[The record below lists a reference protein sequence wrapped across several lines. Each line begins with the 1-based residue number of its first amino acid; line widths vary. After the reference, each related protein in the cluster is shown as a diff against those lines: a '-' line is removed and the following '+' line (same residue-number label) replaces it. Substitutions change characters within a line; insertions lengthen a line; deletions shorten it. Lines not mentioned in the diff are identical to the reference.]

1 MVLEYPENF
10 VGEIQKITLVSMPC
24 FYLCPPDNGVE
35 TEQKLTIS
43 SSGKVTFTSKEW
55 TMPIPNPT
63 SGGKWRKATVSKE
76 QAKNMLETII
86 TPFRNYEVRPFCTD
100 VGNWLLTAY
109 NTKGEQ
115 FKYEGSLIAE
125 SFEKADEIS
134 YYVRKTL
141 MMPDLFVFDG
151 QHGTD
156 NTKVIYLSV
165 EFSEGGKTYYYQ
177 TTDET
182 IKVGDKVVVPVGSS
196 DEKIVTVVEVESF
209 SVDEVPMP
217 LNRVK
222 GIIEK
227 FEKPDKVLCPL
238 CNKYLTADECYL
250 IEMCSEGLG
259 PVSGYPE
266 IIEPEIVKEKA
277 EMCLECRYHYTSKP
291 TYSRK
296 AAIEAHK
303 YSSNNKPL
311 LKNDKK
317 CGCFYC
323 LNIFDPKE
331 IEEYIEDDNPC
342 DEYGT
347 ALCPY
352 CDVDSVLPESAG
364 YPLTKEFLSKMYKV
378 WFDSGSGIAHHTP
391 FGFIKLL
398 LDGKEVSFRN
408 ESVDIKPKYPDI
420 DGCQYIS
427 YDFKADG
434 KNHTLSFI
442 IDDISSSGDIE
453 SDEMLEAISF
463 EKDGGKITLGCAA
476 SFGDP
481 EDYNLDYDGSYI
493 DNGIEIF
500 ITPKTKSKCFEFAVS
515 WIQDLKGKDENQTWF
530 ASDPFDVKKWLNK

>member
-10 VGEIQKITLVSMPC
+10 VGEIEKITLVSLPC

-43 SSGKVTFTSKEW
+43 SSGKITYTSKEW
-55 TMPIPNPT
+55 TVPIPDHI
-63 SGGKWRKATVSKE
+63 SGGKWRKANVAKE
-76 QAKNMLETII
+76 QAKELLETII

-109 NTKGEQ
+109 NTDGEQ

-125 SFEKADEIS
+125 SFERADEIS

-151 QHGTD
+151 QNGLD
-156 NTKVIYLSV
+156 DTKVIYLSV

-182 IKVGDKVVVPVGSS
+182 IKVGDQVVVPVGSS
-196 DEKIVTVVEVESF
+196 NEKIVTVVEVERF
-209 SVDEVPMP
+209 STDAVPMP
-217 LNRVK
+217 MNRVK
-222 GIIEK
+222 SIIEK
-227 FEKPDKVLCPL
+227 FQKPEKVLCPL
-238 CNKYLTADECYL
+238 CNKYLTGDECYL

-259 PVSGYPE
+259 PISGYPE
-266 IIEPEIVKEKA
+266 IIDPEIVKEKA
-277 EMCLECRYHYTSKP
+277 EVCLNCRYHYP
-291 TYSRK
+291 NQPIYSRK
-296 AAIEAHK
+296 DAIEAHK

-331 IEEYIEDDNPC
+331 IEEYLEDDNPC
-342 DEYGT
+342 DMYGT
-347 ALCPY
+347 AICPY
-352 CDVDSVLPESAG
+352 CDIDSVLPESAG

-378 WFDSGSGIAHHTP
+378 WFDSGSGIAHYTP
-391 FGFIKLL
+391 FGFVKLL
-398 LDGKEVSFRN
+398 LDGKEVFFES
-408 ESVDIKPKYPDI
+408 ESVDIKFKYPDI
-420 DGCQYIS
+420 DGCHYIT

-434 KNHTLSFI
+434 KPHILSFI
-442 IDDISSSGDIE
+442 IDEMSSTGDIE

-463 EKDGGKITLGCAA
+463 EKDGGKITLGCTA

-493 DNGIEIF
+493 DNGIEIL
-500 ITPKTKSKCFEFAVS
+500 ISSNTKSKCFEFAVS
-515 WIQDLKGKDENQTWF
+515 WIQDLNGKDENQTWF
-530 ASDPFDVKKWLNK
+530 ASDPFVAKKWLSK